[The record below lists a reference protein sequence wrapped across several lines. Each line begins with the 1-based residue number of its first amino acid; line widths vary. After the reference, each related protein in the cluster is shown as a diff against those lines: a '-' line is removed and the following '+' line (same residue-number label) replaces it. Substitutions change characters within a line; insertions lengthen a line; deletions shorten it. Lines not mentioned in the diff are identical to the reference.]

1 MALEIED
8 CGQDRARDGAIVI
21 ALVNNMPDAALEAT
35 EGQFGSLLAA
45 AAGELPVRL
54 RHAWLPGVPR
64 GPQALE
70 RINRRYFSVERLLA
84 DPPDGLIVT
93 GMEPL
98 AASLEEE
105 PYWEPMVRLLEWAQ
119 THLASSVWS
128 CLAAHA
134 AALALHGV
142 RRQRLAEK
150 CFGVFEHEVRA
161 NHELL
166 RGVGPV
172 LPTPH
177 SRWNELPVE
186 KLRSAGFEILS
197 LSNRTGADLFVCPG
211 RGLLVCFQGHPEY
224 DQLALLKEHRRDV
237 GRYLRTE
244 TTAWPTM
251 PQGYF
256 AAPGVAA
263 LAKYRARVEK
273 ARDPALLSGFPMA
286 ELAAGIHAHWRPAGI
301 AIYRNWLTHL
311 AAHRSRRDPNS

>member
-21 ALVNNMPDAALEAT
+21 ALVNNMPDPALQAT

-45 AAGELPVRL
+45 AAGDLDVRL
-54 RHAWLPGVPR
+54 RHVWLPGVPR
-64 GPQALE
+64 GRQALD
-70 RINRRYFSVERLLA
+70 RINRRYFPLEHLLA

-105 PYWEPMVRLLEWAQ
+105 PYWDPMVRLLEWAR
-119 THLASSVWS
+119 THIASSIWS

-134 AALALHGV
+134 AALALYGV
-142 RRQRLAEK
+142 RRQRLPEK
-150 CFGVFEHEVRA
+150 CFGVFEHEIQA
-161 NHELL
+161 DHFLL
-166 RGVGPV
+166 RGVGPK

-186 KLRSAGFEILS
+186 KLQAAGFGILS
-197 LSNRTGADLFVCPG
+197 LSSLTGADLFVCPG
-211 RGLLVCFQGHPEY
+211 PGLLVCFQGHPEY
-224 DQLALLKEHRRDV
+224 DELALLKEHRRDV
-237 GRYLRTE
+237 GRYLRAE
-244 TTAWPTM
+244 TTAWPTL
-251 PQGYF
+251 PQGVF

-263 LAKYRARVEK
+263 LANYRAATQK
-273 ARDPALLSGFPMA
+273 ARDPALLAHFPMA
-286 ELAAGIHAHWRPAGI
+286 QLAAGVHARWRPAGV

-311 AAHRSRRDPNS
+311 NALRSR

>member
-1 MALEIED
+1 MPLEIEA
-8 CGQDRARDGAIVI
+8 CGPDRPRDGALVI

-45 AAGELPVRL
+45 AAGALPVRL

-70 RINRRYFSVERLLA
+70 RINRRYFSIERLLA
-84 DPPDGLIVT
+84 EPPDGLIVT

-105 PYWEPMVRLLEWAQ
+105 PYWDPMVQLLEWAQ
-119 THLASSVWS
+119 THTASSIWS

-142 RRQRLAEK
+142 RRRRLPDK
-150 CFGVFEHEVRA
+150 CFGVFEHQTHGEHA
-161 NHELL
+161 LL
-166 RGVGPV
+166 RGVGPT

-186 KLRSAGFEILS
+186 KLQAAGYEILS
-197 LSNRTGADLFVCPG
+197 LSTQTGADLFVCPG
-211 RGLLVCFQGHPEY
+211 RSLLICFQGHPEY
-224 DQLALLKEHRRDV
+224 DELTLLKEYRRDV
-237 GRYLRTE
+237 GRYLRAERE
-244 TTAWPTM
+244 TWPTM

-263 LAKYRARVEK
+263 LAKYRAQVEK
-273 ARDPALLSGFPMA
+273 SRDPALLSGFPMA
-286 ELAAGIHAHWRPAGI
+286 ELVAGVRAPWRAAGV
-301 AIYRNWLTHL
+301 AIYRNWLTDL
-311 AAHRSRRDPNS
+311 AASAHGFER